1 MRWVIGLDENNGQ
14 EEAITVRRLTIVLMA
29 GFIMA
34 IVMVAGAAPTLAQ
47 MSEEEKAARK
57 EAKQQQSKEV
67 KQEQKEAKEQ
77 QKEAK
82 EQQKEAKEQQPLPS
96 SGGPSVD
103 TIALYTLGSSAL
115 VVVGGALLVGRIVAR
130 R

>member
-1 MRWVIGLDENNGQ
+1 VRWVIRLDENNGQ
-14 EEAITVRRLTIVLMA
+14 EEAITVRRLTIVLSA
-29 GFIMA
+29 GLIMA

-47 MSEEEKAARK
+47 LSEEDKAARK

-82 EQQKEAKEQQPLPS
+82 QQAPKQQQPLPK
-96 SGGPSVD
+96 SGGVELNALLLPASV
-103 TIALYTLGSSAL
+103 
-115 VVVGGALLVGRIVAR
+115 LLVGSGIVAAYGIRHYR
-130 R
+130 RR

>member
-1 MRWVIGLDENNGQ
+1 M
-14 EEAITVRRLTIVLMA
+14 RRLMIVLSV

-34 IVMVAGAAPTLAQ
+34 IVMVAGAAPTVAQ
-47 MSEEEKAARK
+47 LSEEEKAARK

-82 EQQKEAKEQQPLPS
+82 EQQKEAKQQPLPS

-103 TIALYTLGSSAL
+103 TIALYTLGASAL

>member
-1 MRWVIGLDENNGQ
+1 MLWVIGLDETNGQ
-14 EEAITVRRLTIVLMA
+14 KEAITVRRLTIVLIA

-34 IVMVAGAAPTLAQ
+34 IVMVAAAAPTLAQ

>member
-14 EEAITVRRLTIVLMA
+14 EEAITVRRLTIVLIA

-34 IVMVAGAAPTLAQ
+34 IVMVVGAAPTLAQ

-57 EAKQQQSKEV
+57 EAKQ
-67 KQEQKEAKEQ
+67 
-77 QKEAK
+77 
-82 EQQKEAKEQQPLPS
+82 QQKEAKEQQPLPS

-103 TIALYTLGSSAL
+103 TIALYTLGASAL

>member
-1 MRWVIGLDENNGQ
+1 VRWVIGLDENNGQ
-14 EEAITVRRLTIVLMA
+14 EEAITVRRLTIVLSA

-34 IVMVAGAAPTLAQ
+34 IVMVLSAAPTLAQ
-47 MSEEEKAARK
+47 LSEEEKAARK
-57 EAKQQQSKEV
+57 EAKQQQSKEE
-67 KQEQKEAKEQ
+67 KQEQKEAKQQ

-82 EQQKEAKEQQPLPS
+82 QKQQPLPS

-103 TIALYTLGSSAL
+103 TIALYTLGASAL